1 MNIFKDVCITISR
14 ILVGI
19 VLIAHGWQKYD
30 SWTIDGTAKSFES
43 MSVPWPN
50 ASAQIATYFE
60 LAAGVLLIL
69 GLLVRIVGPLLFI
82 QMAFAFGFAHWGKG
96 VFVADGGWEL
106 VGVLGAAGLAL
117 AASGSGRFSLDYL
130 FMTPVRARKERKE
143 KAAHEANGSYTPAA
157 APAGAAG
164 APNATPNAAPNT
176 GQSPYGSYGS
186 ANQGSNFQGS
196 NYQGSN
202 FQGSPAQA
210 PNNQGSN
217 LWGNNQGN
225 KPQNNKPQNNTPWNN
240 RGNDGYAGYTIGGT
254 DNAGSAGAAGVAGG
268 AGAAGM
274 TNGSD
279 ADAPTTQWNSDQS
292 GGPSSNNSFGGFSSS
307 GSDSGSD
314 SSSSGGDG
322 GGDGGGGD

>member
-1 MNIFKDVCITISR
+1 MIIFKDVCITISR

-30 SWTIDGTAKSFES
+30 SWTIDGTAQSFES

-143 KAAHEANGSYTPAA
+143 KAAQEANGSYTPAA

-210 PNNQGSN
+210 PNNQSSN
-217 LWGNNQGN
+217 FWGNNQGN
-225 KPQNNKPQNNTPWNN
+225 KSQNSKPWNN

-314 SSSSGGDG
+314 SGSSGGDG

>member
-30 SWTIDGTAKSFES
+30 SWTIDGTAKSFDS

-210 PNNQGSN
+210 PNNQSSN
-217 LWGNNQGN
+217 FWGNNQGN
-225 KPQNNKPQNNTPWNN
+225 KSQNSKPWKN

-314 SSSSGGDG
+314 SGSSGGDG

>member
-14 ILVGI
+14 VLVGI

-30 SWTIDGTAKSFES
+30 SWTIDGTAQSFES

-69 GLLVRIVGPLLFI
+69 GLLVRVVGPLLFI

-117 AASGSGRFSLDYL
+117 AAVGSGRFSLDYL
-130 FMTPVRARKERKE
+130 FMTPVRARKEREE
-143 KAAHEANGSYTPAA
+143 KAAQEANGSYAPAA

-164 APNATPNAAPNT
+164 APNAAPNT

-186 ANQGSNFQGS
+186 ANQGSNFQSS

-202 FQGSPAQA
+202 VQGSPAQA

-217 LWGNNQGN
+217 FWGSNQGN
-225 KPQNNKPQNNTPWNN
+225 KSQNSKPWNN

-254 DNAGSAGAAGVAGG
+254 DSAGSTGGAGVAGG

-279 ADAPTTQWNSDQS
+279 ADAPTTQWNSNQS
-292 GGPSSNNSFGGFSSS
+292 SGPSNNSFGGFSSS

-314 SSSSGGDG
+314 SGSSGGDG

>member
-30 SWTIDGTAKSFES
+30 SWTIDGTAKSFDS
-43 MSVPWPN
+43 MSVPWPD
-50 ASAQIATYFE
+50 ATAQIATYFE

-69 GLLVRIVGPLLFI
+69 GLLVRVVGPLLFI

-106 VGVLGAAGLAL
+106 VGLLGAAGLAL
-117 AASGSGRFSLDYL
+117 AATGSGRFSLDYL

-143 KAAHEANGSYTPAA
+143 KAAQEANGSYAPAA
-157 APAGAAG
+157 APAGVAG
-164 APNATPNAAPNT
+164 ASNTAPNA
-176 GQSPYGSYGS
+176 GQNPFGNYGS
-186 ANQGSNFQGS
+186 ANQGSNP
-196 NYQGSN
+196 QGSN
-202 FQGSPAQA
+202 F
-210 PNNQGSN
+210 
-217 LWGNNQGN
+217 WGNNQGN
-225 KPQNNKPQNNTPWNN
+225 KPQNNKPWDN

-254 DNAGSAGAAGVAGG
+254 DSAGGAGSIGAAGG

-279 ADAPTTQWNSDQS
+279 ADAPTTQWNSNHGS
-292 GGPSSNNSFGGFSSS
+292 GSSNSSFGGFFNS

-314 SSSSGGDG
+314 SGSSGGDG

>member
-30 SWTIDGTAKSFES
+30 SWTIDGTAQSFES
-43 MSVPWPN
+43 MGVPWPN

-143 KAAHEANGSYTPAA
+143 KAAQEANGNYAPAA

-164 APNATPNAAPNT
+164 APSAAPNA

-217 LWGNNQGN
+217 FWGNNQGN
-225 KPQNNKPQNNTPWNN
+225 KSQNNTPWNN

-254 DNAGSAGAAGVAGG
+254 DSAGGAGAAGAAGG

-292 GGPSSNNSFGGFSSS
+292 SGPSSNNSFGGFSNS

-314 SSSSGGDG
+314 SGSSGGDG

>member
-30 SWTIDGTAKSFES
+30 SWTIDGTAKSFDS
-43 MSVPWPN
+43 MGVPWPD
-50 ASAQIATYFE
+50 ATAQIATYFE

-69 GLLVRIVGPLLFI
+69 GLLVRVVGPLLFI

-106 VGVLGAAGLAL
+106 VGVLSAAGLAL

-143 KAAHEANGSYTPAA
+143 KAAQEANGSYAPAA

-164 APNATPNAAPNT
+164 APNAAPNT

-186 ANQGSNFQGS
+186 ANQGSNFQSS

-210 PNNQGSN
+210 PNNQSSN
-217 LWGNNQGN
+217 FWGNNQGN
-225 KPQNNKPQNNTPWNN
+225 KSQNSKPWNN

-292 GGPSSNNSFGGFSSS
+292 SGPSSNNSFGGFSRS

-314 SSSSGGDG
+314 SGSSGGDG
-322 GGDGGGGD
+322 GGGD

>member
-30 SWTIDGTAKSFES
+30 SWTINGTAQSFES
-43 MSVPWPN
+43 MGVPWPD
-50 ASAQIATYFE
+50 ATAQIATYFE

-69 GLLVRIVGPLLFI
+69 GLLVRVVGPLLFI

-143 KAAHEANGSYTPAA
+143 HKETAAQGTNGNYAPAA
-157 APAGAAG
+157 APAGVAG
-164 APNATPNAAPNT
+164 APNTAPNA
-176 GQSPYGSYGS
+176 GQNPFGNYGS
-186 ANQGSNFQGS
+186 ANQGSNP
-196 NYQGSN
+196 QGSN
-202 FQGSPAQA
+202 F
-210 PNNQGSN
+210 
-217 LWGNNQGN
+217 WGNNQGN
-225 KPQNNKPQNNTPWNN
+225 MPQNNNPKSNQPQGNQPQGNKPWDN
-240 RGNDGYAGYTIGGT
+240 RGNDGYSGYTIGGT
-254 DNAGSAGAAGVAGG
+254 DNAASAGSIGAAGG

-274 TNGSD
+274 MNGSD
-279 ADAPTTQWNSDQS
+279 ADAPTTQWNSDHGS
-292 GGPSSNNSFGGFSSS
+292 GHSNSSFGSFFSS

-314 SSSSGGDG
+314 GGSSGGDG

>member
-30 SWTIDGTAKSFES
+30 SWTIDGTAQSFES

-96 VFVADGGWEL
+96 VFIADGGWEL

-143 KAAHEANGSYTPAA
+143 KAAQEANGSYAPAA

-164 APNATPNAAPNT
+164 APNAAPNA

-186 ANQGSNFQGS
+186 A
-196 NYQGSN
+196 
-202 FQGSPAQA
+202 
-210 PNNQGSN
+210 NQGSN

-225 KPQNNKPQNNTPWNN
+225 KPQNNTPWSN

-254 DNAGSAGAAGVAGG
+254 DSAGSAGTVGAAGG

-274 TNGSD
+274 TNGGD

-292 GGPSSNNSFGGFSSS
+292 SGPSSNNSSGSFFSS

-314 SSSSGGDG
+314 SDSSGGDG
-322 GGDGGGGD
+322 GGDGD

>member
-1 MNIFKDVCITISR
+1 MNTLKDVCITISR

-30 SWTIDGTAKSFES
+30 SWTIDGTAQSFES

-69 GLLVRIVGPLLFI
+69 GLLVRVVGPLLFI

-117 AASGSGRFSLDYL
+117 TAVGSGRFSLDYL

-143 KAAHEANGSYTPAA
+143 KAAQEANGSYAPAA

-164 APNATPNAAPNT
+164 APNAAPNA

-186 ANQGSNFQGS
+186 TNQGSNFQGS

-202 FQGSPAQA
+202 F
-210 PNNQGSN
+210 
-217 LWGNNQGN
+217 WGNNQGN
-225 KPQNNKPQNNTPWNN
+225 NPQNNKPQNNTPWNN

-254 DNAGSAGAAGVAGG
+254 DSAGSTGGAGVAGG

-279 ADAPTTQWNSDQS
+279 ADAPTTQWNSNQS
-292 GGPSSNNSFGGFSSS
+292 SGPSNNSFGGFSSS

-314 SSSSGGDG
+314 SGSSGGDG

>member
-30 SWTIDGTAKSFES
+30 SWTIDGTAQSFES

-143 KAAHEANGSYTPAA
+143 KAAQEANDSYTPAA

-164 APNATPNAAPNT
+164 APNETPNAAPNT

-210 PNNQGSN
+210 PNNQSSN
-217 LWGNNQGN
+217 FWGNNQGN
-225 KPQNNKPQNNTPWNN
+225 KSQNSKPWNN

-292 GGPSSNNSFGGFSSS
+292 GGPSNNNSFGGFSSS

-314 SSSSGGDG
+314 SGSSGGDG

>member
-30 SWTIDGTAKSFES
+30 SWTIDGTAKSFDS
-43 MSVPWPN
+43 MGVPWPD
-50 ASAQIATYFE
+50 ATAQIATYFE

-143 KAAHEANGSYTPAA
+143 KAAQEANGSYTPAA

-210 PNNQGSN
+210 PNNQSSN
-217 LWGNNQGN
+217 FWGNNQGN
-225 KPQNNKPQNNTPWNN
+225 KSQNSKPWNN

-314 SSSSGGDG
+314 SGSSGGDG

>member
-30 SWTIDGTAKSFES
+30 SWTIDGTAQSFES

-96 VFVADGGWEL
+96 VFIADGGWEL

-143 KAAHEANGSYTPAA
+143 KAAQEANGSYSPAA
-157 APAGAAG
+157 APAGEAG
-164 APNATPNAAPNT
+164 APNAAPNA
-176 GQSPYGSYGS
+176 GQSPFGSYGS
-186 ANQGSNFQGS
+186 AN
-196 NYQGSN
+196 QGSN

-225 KPQNNKPQNNTPWNN
+225 KPQNNTPWSN

-254 DNAGSAGAAGVAGG
+254 DSAGSAGAVGAAGG

-274 TNGSD
+274 TNGGD

-292 GGPSSNNSFGGFSSS
+292 SGPSSNNSFGGFSSS

-314 SSSSGGDG
+314 SGSSGGDG
-322 GGDGGGGD
+322 GGDGDGGD

>member
-30 SWTIDGTAKSFES
+30 SWTIDGTAQSFES

-143 KAAHEANGSYTPAA
+143 KAAQEANGSYTPAA

-186 ANQGSNFQGS
+186 ANQGSNFQSS

-210 PNNQGSN
+210 PNNQSSN
-217 LWGNNQGN
+217 FWGNNQGN
-225 KPQNNKPQNNTPWNN
+225 KSQNSKPSNN

-314 SSSSGGDG
+314 SGSSGGDG

>member
-30 SWTIDGTAKSFES
+30 SWTIDGTAQSFES

-210 PNNQGSN
+210 PNNQSSN
-217 LWGNNQGN
+217 FWGNNQGN
-225 KPQNNKPQNNTPWNN
+225 KSQNSKPWNN

-314 SSSSGGDG
+314 SGSSGGDG

>member
-1 MNIFKDVCITISR
+1 MDIFKDVCITISR

-30 SWTIDGTAKSFES
+30 SWTIDGTAQSFES

-143 KAAHEANGSYTPAA
+143 KAAQEANGSYTPAA

-210 PNNQGSN
+210 PNNQSSN
-217 LWGNNQGN
+217 FWGNNQGN
-225 KPQNNKPQNNTPWNN
+225 KSQNSKPWNN

-314 SSSSGGDG
+314 SGSSGGDG

>member
-30 SWTIDGTAKSFES
+30 SWTIDGTAKSFDS
-43 MSVPWPN
+43 MGVPWPD
-50 ASAQIATYFE
+50 ATAQIATYFE

-143 KAAHEANGSYTPAA
+143 KAAQEANGSYTPAA
-157 APAGAAG
+157 SPAGAAG
-164 APNATPNAAPNT
+164 ASNTAPNA
-176 GQSPYGSYGS
+176 GQSPFGSYGS
-186 ANQGSNFQGS
+186 ANQGSNF
-196 NYQGSN
+196 
-202 FQGSPAQA
+202 
-210 PNNQGSN
+210 
-217 LWGNNQGN
+217 WGNSQGN
-225 KPQNNKPQNNTPWNN
+225 KPQNSKPWNN
-240 RGNDGYAGYTIGGT
+240 RGNDGYAGYTIGGA
-254 DNAGSAGAAGVAGG
+254 DSAGSAGAVGAAGG

-292 GGPSSNNSFGGFSSS
+292 SGPSSSNSFGGFSSS

-314 SSSSGGDG
+314 SGSSGGDG

>member
-30 SWTIDGTAKSFES
+30 SWTIDGTAKSFDS
-43 MSVPWPN
+43 MGVPWPN

-96 VFVADGGWEL
+96 VFIADGGWEL

-143 KAAHEANGSYTPAA
+143 KAAQEANGSYAPAA

-164 APNATPNAAPNT
+164 APNATPNAAP
-176 GQSPYGSYGS
+176 Y
-186 ANQGSNFQGS
+186 
-196 NYQGSN
+196 
-202 FQGSPAQA
+202 
-210 PNNQGSN
+210 
-217 LWGNNQGN
+217 
-225 KPQNNKPQNNTPWNN
+225 
-240 RGNDGYAGYTIGGT
+240 
-254 DNAGSAGAAGVAGG
+254 
-268 AGAAGM
+268 
-274 TNGSD
+274 
-279 ADAPTTQWNSDQS
+279 
-292 GGPSSNNSFGGFSSS
+292 PSLIHI
-307 GSDSGSD
+307 
-314 SSSSGGDG
+314 
-322 GGDGGGGD
+322 

>member
-30 SWTIDGTAKSFES
+30 SWTIDGTAKSFDS
-43 MSVPWPN
+43 MGVPWPD
-50 ASAQIATYFE
+50 ATAQIATYFE

-69 GLLVRIVGPLLFI
+69 GLLVRVVGPLLFI

-96 VFVADGGWEL
+96 VFVADSGWEL

-143 KAAHEANGSYTPAA
+143 KAAQEANGSYTPAA
-157 APAGAAG
+157 SPAGAAG
-164 APNATPNAAPNT
+164 ASNTAPNA
-176 GQSPYGSYGS
+176 GQSPFGSYGS
-186 ANQGSNFQGS
+186 TNQGSNFQGS
-196 NYQGSN
+196 NYQTSN

-254 DNAGSAGAAGVAGG
+254 DSAGSAGAVGAAGG
-268 AGAAGM
+268 AGAEGM

-292 GGPSSNNSFGGFSSS
+292 SGPSSNNSFGGFFSS

-314 SSSSGGDG
+314 SGSSGGDG

>member
-30 SWTIDGTAKSFES
+30 SWTIDGTAKSFDS
-43 MSVPWPN
+43 MSVPWPD
-50 ASAQIATYFE
+50 ATAQIATYFE

-69 GLLVRIVGPLLFI
+69 GLLVRVVGPLLFI

-106 VGVLGAAGLAL
+106 VGLLGAAGLAL
-117 AASGSGRFSLDYL
+117 AATGSGRFSLDYL

-143 KAAHEANGSYTPAA
+143 KAAQEANGSYAPAA
-157 APAGAAG
+157 APAGVAG
-164 APNATPNAAPNT
+164 ASNTAPNA
-176 GQSPYGSYGS
+176 GQNPFGNYGS
-186 ANQGSNFQGS
+186 ANQGSNP
-196 NYQGSN
+196 QGSN
-202 FQGSPAQA
+202 F
-210 PNNQGSN
+210 
-217 LWGNNQGN
+217 WGNNQGN
-225 KPQNNKPQNNTPWNN
+225 KPQNNKPWDN

-254 DNAGSAGAAGVAGG
+254 DSAGGAGSIGAAGG

-279 ADAPTTQWNSDQS
+279 ADAPTTQWNSCLLYTS
-292 GGPSSNNSFGGFSSS
+292 PSPR
-307 GSDSGSD
+307 DS
-314 SSSSGGDG
+314 
-322 GGDGGGGD
+322 

>member
-30 SWTIDGTAKSFES
+30 SWTIDGTAQSFES

-143 KAAHEANGSYTPAA
+143 KAAQEANGSYTPAA

-210 PNNQGSN
+210 PNNQSSN
-217 LWGNNQGN
+217 FWGNNQGN
-225 KPQNNKPQNNTPWNN
+225 KPQNNKPWDN

-254 DNAGSAGAAGVAGG
+254 DSAGGAGSIGAAGG

-314 SSSSGGDG
+314 SGSSGGDG

>member
-30 SWTIDGTAKSFES
+30 SWTIDGTAQSFES

-96 VFVADGGWEL
+96 VFIADGGWEL

-143 KAAHEANGSYTPAA
+143 KAAQEANGSYSPAA
-157 APAGAAG
+157 APAGEAG
-164 APNATPNAAPNT
+164 APNAAPNA
-176 GQSPYGSYGS
+176 GQSPFGSYGS

-196 NYQGSN
+196 NYQSSN

-225 KPQNNKPQNNTPWNN
+225 KPQNNTPWSN

-254 DNAGSAGAAGVAGG
+254 DSAGSAGTVGAAGG

-274 TNGSD
+274 TNGGD

-292 GGPSSNNSFGGFSSS
+292 SGPSSNNSFGSFSSS

-314 SSSSGGDG
+314 SGSSGGDG

>member
-30 SWTIDGTAKSFES
+30 SWTIDGTAQSFES

-82 QMAFAFGFAHWGKG
+82 QMAFAFGFAHWSKG

-143 KAAHEANGSYTPAA
+143 KAAQEANGSYTPAA

-210 PNNQGSN
+210 PNNQSSN
-217 LWGNNQGN
+217 FWGNNQGN
-225 KPQNNKPQNNTPWNN
+225 KPQNNKPWDN

-254 DNAGSAGAAGVAGG
+254 DSAGGAGSIGAAGG

-279 ADAPTTQWNSDQS
+279 ADAPTTQWNSDHS
-292 GGPSSNNSFGGFSSS
+292 SGPSNSSFGSFFSS

-314 SSSSGGDG
+314 GGSSGGDG

>member
-30 SWTIDGTAKSFES
+30 SWTIDGTAKSFDS
-43 MSVPWPN
+43 MGVPWPN

-96 VFVADGGWEL
+96 VFIADGGWEL

-143 KAAHEANGSYTPAA
+143 KAAQEANGSYSPAA
-157 APAGAAG
+157 APAGEAG
-164 APNATPNAAPNT
+164 APNAAPNA
-176 GQSPYGSYGS
+176 GQSPFGSYGS
-186 ANQGSNFQGS
+186 AN
-196 NYQGSN
+196 QGSN

-225 KPQNNKPQNNTPWNN
+225 KPQNNTPWSN

-254 DNAGSAGAAGVAGG
+254 DSAGSAGAVGAAGG

-279 ADAPTTQWNSDQS
+279 ADAPTTQWNSNHGS
-292 GGPSSNNSFGGFSSS
+292 PSSNSSVSFFSS

-314 SSSSGGDG
+314 SDSSGGDG
-322 GGDGGGGD
+322 GGDGD

>member
-19 VLIAHGWQKYD
+19 VLIAHGWQKYN
-30 SWTIDGTAKSFES
+30 SWTIDGTAQSFES

-143 KAAHEANGSYTPAA
+143 KAAQEANGSYTPAA

-210 PNNQGSN
+210 PNNQSSN
-217 LWGNNQGN
+217 FWGNNQGN
-225 KPQNNKPQNNTPWNN
+225 KSQNSKPWNN

-292 GGPSSNNSFGGFSSS
+292 GGPSSNNSFGGFFNS

-314 SSSSGGDG
+314 SGSSGGDG

>member
-30 SWTIDGTAKSFES
+30 SWTIDGTAQSFES

-96 VFVADGGWEL
+96 VFIADGGWEL

-143 KAAHEANGSYTPAA
+143 KAAQEANGSYAPAA

-164 APNATPNAAPNT
+164 APNAAPNA

-202 FQGSPAQA
+202 FQGSPAQ
-210 PNNQGSN
+210 GSN
-217 LWGNNQGN
+217 PQSSNYWGNNQSN
-225 KPQNNKPQNNTPWNN
+225 KPQSNEPWST
-240 RGNDGYAGYTIGGT
+240 RGNDGYGGYTTGST
-254 DNAGSAGAAGVAGG
+254 DSAASAGAAGAAGG

-292 GGPSSNNSFGGFSSS
+292 SGPSSNNSFGGFSNS

-314 SSSSGGDG
+314 SGSSGGDG

>member
-30 SWTIDGTAKSFES
+30 SWTIDGTAQSFES

-143 KAAHEANGSYTPAA
+143 KAAQEANGSYTPAA

-186 ANQGSNFQGS
+186 ANQGSSFQGS

-210 PNNQGSN
+210 PNNQSSN
-217 LWGNNQGN
+217 FWGNNQGN
-225 KPQNNKPQNNTPWNN
+225 KSQNSKPWNN

-314 SSSSGGDG
+314 SGSSGGDG

>member
-30 SWTIDGTAKSFES
+30 SWTIDGTAQSFES

-69 GLLVRIVGPLLFI
+69 GLLVRVVGPLLFI

-143 KAAHEANGSYTPAA
+143 KAAQEANGSFAPAA

-164 APNATPNAAPNT
+164 APNAAPNA
-176 GQSPYGSYGS
+176 GQSPYGSYGA
-186 ANQGSNFQGS
+186 ANQGSNFQSS

-225 KPQNNKPQNNTPWNN
+225 KPQNNKPQNNKPWDN

-314 SSSSGGDG
+314 GGSSGGDG

>member
-1 MNIFKDVCITISR
+1 MNIFKDICITISR

-30 SWTIDGTAKSFES
+30 SWTIDGTAQSFES

-143 KAAHEANGSYTPAA
+143 KAAQEANGSYAPAA

-164 APNATPNAAPNT
+164 APNAAPNA
-176 GQSPYGSYGS
+176 GQSPFGNYGS
-186 ANQGSNFQGS
+186 ANQGSNFQSS
-196 NYQGSN
+196 NYQGAN
-202 FQGSPAQA
+202 FQGSTAQA

-217 LWGNNQGN
+217 FRGNNQGS
-225 KPQNNKPQNNTPWNN
+225 N
-240 RGNDGYAGYTIGGT
+240 RGNNPWSDPGSSAYTGYN
-254 DNAGSAGAAGVAGG
+254 NAGNAGAAGAAGG

-292 GGPSSNNSFGGFSSS
+292 SGPSNNNSFGGFSSS
-307 GSDSGSD
+307 GSDSGS
-314 SSSSGGDG
+314 SGGDGG

>member
-30 SWTIDGTAKSFES
+30 SWTIDGTAKSFDS
-43 MSVPWPN
+43 MGVPWPD
-50 ASAQIATYFE
+50 ATAQIATYFE

-69 GLLVRIVGPLLFI
+69 GLLVRVVGPLLFI

-96 VFVADGGWEL
+96 VFVADSGWEL

-117 AASGSGRFSLDYL
+117 AATGSGRFSLDYL

-143 KAAHEANGSYTPAA
+143 KAAQEANGSYAPAA
-157 APAGAAG
+157 APAGVAG
-164 APNATPNAAPNT
+164 APNTAPNA
-176 GQSPYGSYGS
+176 GQNPFGNYGS
-186 ANQGSNFQGS
+186 ANQGSNP
-196 NYQGSN
+196 QGSN
-202 FQGSPAQA
+202 F
-210 PNNQGSN
+210 
-217 LWGNNQGN
+217 WGNNQGN
-225 KPQNNKPQNNTPWNN
+225 KPQNNKPWDN

-254 DNAGSAGAAGVAGG
+254 DSAGGAGSIGAAGG

-314 SSSSGGDG
+314 SGSSGGDG

>member
-30 SWTIDGTAKSFES
+30 SWTIDGTAKSFDS
-43 MSVPWPN
+43 MGVPWPN

-96 VFVADGGWEL
+96 VFIADGGWEL

-143 KAAHEANGSYTPAA
+143 KAAQEANGSYSPAA
-157 APAGAAG
+157 APAGEAG
-164 APNATPNAAPNT
+164 APNAAPNA
-176 GQSPYGSYGS
+176 GQSPFGSYGS
-186 ANQGSNFQGS
+186 AN
-196 NYQGSN
+196 QGSN

-217 LWGNNQGN
+217 LWGNNQSN
-225 KPQNNKPQNNTPWNN
+225 KAQSNEPWST
-240 RGNDGYAGYTIGGT
+240 RGNDGYGGYTTGGT
-254 DNAGSAGAAGVAGG
+254 DSAASAGSVGAAGG

-279 ADAPTTQWNSDQS
+279 ADAPTTQWNSNHGS
-292 GGPSSNNSFGGFSSS
+292 PSSNSSGSSFSS

-314 SSSSGGDG
+314 SDSNGGDG

>member
-1 MNIFKDVCITISR
+1 MNIFKDICITISR

-30 SWTIDGTAKSFES
+30 SWTIDGTAQSFES

-69 GLLVRIVGPLLFI
+69 GLLVRVVGPLLFI
-82 QMAFAFGFAHWGKG
+82 QMSFAFGFAHWGKG

-143 KAAHEANGSYTPAA
+143 HKETAAKEANGSYAPAA

-164 APNATPNAAPNT
+164 APNAAPNT

-196 NYQGSN
+196 NYQGS
-202 FQGSPAQA
+202 PAQA
-210 PNNQGSN
+210 PNNQ
-217 LWGNNQGN
+217 
-225 KPQNNKPQNNTPWNN
+225 
-240 RGNDGYAGYTIGGT
+240 
-254 DNAGSAGAAGVAGG
+254 
-268 AGAAGM
+268 
-274 TNGSD
+274 
-279 ADAPTTQWNSDQS
+279 
-292 GGPSSNNSFGGFSSS
+292 SSNFWATTRAISPRTVNPGTIEETTATLATPSVARTTLAVLAPLALPVALVRRA
-307 GSDSGSD
+307 
-314 SSSSGGDG
+314 
-322 GGDGGGGD
+322 

>member
-19 VLIAHGWQKYD
+19 VLIAHGWQKYN
-30 SWTIDGTAKSFES
+30 SWTIDGTAKSFDS
-43 MSVPWPN
+43 MGVPWPN

-143 KAAHEANGSYTPAA
+143 KAAQEANGSYTPAA

-164 APNATPNAAPNT
+164 APNAAPNAAPNT

-210 PNNQGSN
+210 PNNQSSN
-217 LWGNNQGN
+217 FWGNNQGN
-225 KPQNNKPQNNTPWNN
+225 KSQNSKPWNN

-314 SSSSGGDG
+314 SGSSGGDG